1 MEPLLQTAP
10 ELRPRLLPYRA
21 VGTSGGLLLTVQL
34 EQATIA
40 GELYVNLRAALSP
53 TALGNGYGA
62 LWGGELKKGGR
73 YEAFGGHVASRSG
86 TAGTVG

>member
-1 MEPLLQTAP
+1 MTEKVLGQKQNGMKMLL
-10 ELRPRLLPYRA
+10 LLL
-21 VGTSGGLLLTVQL
+21 GGLLLTVQV

-53 TALGNGYGA
+53 TVLGSGYGA

-73 YEAFGGHVASRSG
+73 YEAFGGNVASCSG
-86 TAGTVG
+86 PTGTVG